1 MRIECFFRSALDIS
15 GLTEIAVGS
24 FLLLA
29 KILDIS
35 ATRTNLTRMGLGQ
48 DASLKY
54 LPNL

>member
-35 ATRTNLTRMGLGQ
+35 ATRTNLTRMGLGR